1 MCERARKDRP
11 QAWAVDLVCTVM
23 SGKRSVMQADLM
35 SRGEA
40 VQTLYEPSCLFVLR
54 LNPLALLLC
63 HCLQPPSS
71 GKWQSL
77 FTAHVGISI
86 YTVVAAGGRYRELKL
101 LSGLSFLNPLS
112 LFLP

>member
-1 MCERARKDRP
+1 
-11 QAWAVDLVCTVM
+11 
-23 SGKRSVMQADLM
+23 MQADLM

-40 VQTLYEPSCLFVLR
+40 VQTLNEPSCLFVLR

-63 HCLQPPSS
+63 HCLQPPSVGS
-71 GKWQSL
+71 GSL
-77 FTAHVGISI
+77 FTAHVGISF
-86 YTVVAAGGRYRELKL
+86 YTAVAAGGRCRELKL